1 MAGLKPFSVMRN
13 IFVTEIQCKHCGK
26 TQMKQELNEKT
37 VAKIATETVHLFK
50 TKVKFYSCEI
60 TPSSSIATFSIV
72 RWIKWKRTNLPA
84 VSLVYQLLSE
94 KQAIPLT
101 QILYIRYL

>member
-13 IFVTEIQCKHCGK
+13 IFVTEIQCKHFGK

-50 TKVKFYSCEI
+50 TKVKLYSCEI

-84 VSLVYQLLSE
+84 VSSRSVLSE